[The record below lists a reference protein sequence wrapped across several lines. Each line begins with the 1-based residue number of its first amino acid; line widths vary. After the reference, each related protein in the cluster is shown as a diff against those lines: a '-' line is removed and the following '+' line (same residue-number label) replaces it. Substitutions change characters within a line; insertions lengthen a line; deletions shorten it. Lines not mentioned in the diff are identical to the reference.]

1 MLKKEAI
8 MSQNKE
14 DPWKDYDWTP
24 HLEVWRK
31 IQRGE
36 IVPRATTPEEYAA
49 LIDQLRQKIA
59 AKSE

>member
-1 MLKKEAI
+1 